1 MLPCLGFAV
10 ERSDLNQPSRRRVGL
25 LNGVFD
31 RYRFR
36 FGGFGHSWH
45 CFGGSDDRTRLG
57 INDDDGALRPLQL
70 RRRADCRGG
79 GCWRRGVNA
88 MVNETGMMHI
98 LHVDIPMAP
107 PVGRIA
113 CNG

>member
-25 LNGVFD
+25 LNGLFD
-31 RYRFR
+31 RYSFR

-57 INDDDGALRPLQL
+57 SNDDDGALRLLQL
-70 RRRADCRGG
+70 RCRADCRGG
-79 GCWRRGVNA
+79 SCWRRGVGA

>member
-1 MLPCLGFAV
+1 M
-10 ERSDLNQPSRRRVGL
+10 GL

-36 FGGFGHSWH
+36 FGGFGSWH

-57 INDDDGALRPLQL
+57 SNDDNGTLRPLQL

-79 GCWRRGVNA
+79 L
-88 MVNETGMMHI
+88 TGSERAIQMS
-98 LHVDIPMAP
+98 LKMA
-107 PVGRIA
+107 
-113 CNG
+113 